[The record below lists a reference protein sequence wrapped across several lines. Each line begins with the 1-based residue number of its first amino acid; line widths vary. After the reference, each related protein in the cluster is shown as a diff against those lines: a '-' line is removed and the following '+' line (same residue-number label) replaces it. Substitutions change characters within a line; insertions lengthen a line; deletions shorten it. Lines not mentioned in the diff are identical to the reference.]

1 MITLI
6 QLVKDRSALLD
17 HVIAGN
23 LYYNITVDNI
33 DNVKGVYQF
42 CVPVEEQ
49 DTATFLVTEKA
60 SYLMRWIRK
69 GLENNTLI
77 KIV

>member
-23 LYYNITVDNI
+23 LYYNITVHNI
-33 DNVKGVYQF
+33 EDVKGIYQF

-49 DTATFLVTEKA
+49 DTATFMVVEKA

-69 GLENNTLI
+69 AMENGTLN